1 MKHIG
6 EYLKQRRCEKNITL
20 EEVASQTGIREQY
33 LTALES
39 GDFEKIPG
47 DVFIKGF
54 IRNYGNF
61 LEENGN
67 DLVEAYT
74 KGLATPEALHE
85 PLKAAPSDVKEQ
97 PEVLQEPAS
106 SPASTAD
113 ATPENDEERTMVVT
127 PSMME
132 EARRS
137 WEEEEA
143 FEEEQEKTT
152 PKVQAVIKE
161 IDDEPEPDE
170 NQKEESGIVKKLRHF
185 IESILYEEVDEDDD
199 EDDDADDE
207 ALENGEDRQESPLYA
222 YQKKERQD
230 NRKGVSAYLNIRI
243 FGIVFAI
250 FFGIFCVVMA
260 YFLFGGKTMPE
271 IPATTSLSDSVKSE
285 NSSTRK
291 AEEAKKEEKQ
301 PETKEEKKGDT
312 KAFGKEQKNGVTVT
326 VTYNKPVWTEADI
339 DGKRVETATVSAGS
353 TRTYNGKSTVK
364 LSFGSIRDV
373 SIKVNG
379 KDYKLK
385 DTEWGTMSKTFRA
398 QLIKRGVQVEN
409 RSCKPRMP

>member
-143 FEEEQEKTT
+143 FEEEKEKTT

-398 QLIKRGVQVEN
+398 Q
-409 RSCKPRMP
+409 

>member
-185 IESILYEEVDEDDD
+185 IENILYEEVDEDDD

-398 QLIKRGVQVEN
+398 Q
-409 RSCKPRMP
+409 

>member
-106 SPASTAD
+106 FPASTAD

-398 QLIKRGVQVEN
+398 Q
-409 RSCKPRMP
+409 

>member
-291 AEEAKKEEKQ
+291 VEEAKKEEKQ

-398 QLIKRGVQVEN
+398 Q
-409 RSCKPRMP
+409 

>member
-170 NQKEESGIVKKLRHF
+170 NQKEESGIFKKLRHF

-398 QLIKRGVQVEN
+398 Q
-409 RSCKPRMP
+409 

>member
-67 DLVEAYT
+67 GLVEAYT

-106 SPASTAD
+106 SPVSTAD

-398 QLIKRGVQVEN
+398 Q
-409 RSCKPRMP
+409 

>member
-132 EARRS
+132 EARHS

-398 QLIKRGVQVEN
+398 Q
-409 RSCKPRMP
+409 

>member
-170 NQKEESGIVKKLRHF
+170 NQKEESSIVKKLRHF

-398 QLIKRGVQVEN
+398 Q
-409 RSCKPRMP
+409 

>member
-74 KGLATPEALHE
+74 KGLATPDALHE

-385 DTEWGTMSKTFRA
+385 YTEWGTMSKTFRA
-398 QLIKRGVQVEN
+398 Q
-409 RSCKPRMP
+409 

>member
-67 DLVEAYT
+67 DFVEAYT

-398 QLIKRGVQVEN
+398 Q
-409 RSCKPRMP
+409 

>member
-230 NRKGVSAYLNIRI
+230 NRKGVSAYLNIQI

-398 QLIKRGVQVEN
+398 Q
-409 RSCKPRMP
+409 

>member
-379 KDYKLK
+379 KDYKSK

-398 QLIKRGVQVEN
+398 Q
-409 RSCKPRMP
+409 

>member
-97 PEVLQEPAS
+97 PEVLQESAS

-398 QLIKRGVQVEN
+398 Q
-409 RSCKPRMP
+409 

>member
-222 YQKKERQD
+222 YQKKECQD

-398 QLIKRGVQVEN
+398 Q
-409 RSCKPRMP
+409 

>member
-1 MKHIG
+1 MKYIG

-47 DVFIKGF
+47 DVFIKWF

-271 IPATTSLSDSVKSE
+271 IPATTSLSDSVKSD

-398 QLIKRGVQVEN
+398 Q
-409 RSCKPRMP
+409 

>member
-6 EYLKQRRCEKNITL
+6 EYLKQRRCEEKITL

-398 QLIKRGVQVEN
+398 Q
-409 RSCKPRMP
+409 

>member
-385 DTEWGTMSKTFRA
+385 DTEWGTMSKTFSVPS
-398 QLIKRGVQVEN
+398 K
-409 RSCKPRMP
+409 

>member
-230 NRKGVSAYLNIRI
+230 NRKGISAYLNIRI

-398 QLIKRGVQVEN
+398 Q
-409 RSCKPRMP
+409 

>member
-143 FEEEQEKTT
+143 FEEEQEKTI

-398 QLIKRGVQVEN
+398 Q
-409 RSCKPRMP
+409 

>member
-353 TRTYNGKSTVK
+353 TKERT
-364 LSFGSIRDV
+364 
-373 SIKVNG
+373 
-379 KDYKLK
+379 
-385 DTEWGTMSKTFRA
+385 M
-398 QLIKRGVQVEN
+398 EN
-409 RSCKPRMP
+409 PLLN

>member
-85 PLKAAPSDVKEQ
+85 PLKATPSDVKEQ

-398 QLIKRGVQVEN
+398 Q
-409 RSCKPRMP
+409 

>member
-250 FFGIFCVVMA
+250 FFGIFSVVMA

-398 QLIKRGVQVEN
+398 Q
-409 RSCKPRMP
+409 

>member
-113 ATPENDEERTMVVT
+113 AMPENDEERTMVVT

-398 QLIKRGVQVEN
+398 Q
-409 RSCKPRMP
+409 

>member
-271 IPATTSLSDSVKSE
+271 IPATTSLSDNVKSE

-398 QLIKRGVQVEN
+398 Q
-409 RSCKPRMP
+409 

>member
-207 ALENGEDRQESPLYA
+207 ALENGADRQESPLYA

-398 QLIKRGVQVEN
+398 Q
-409 RSCKPRMP
+409 

>member
-85 PLKAAPSDVKEQ
+85 PLKAAPSDEKEQ

-170 NQKEESGIVKKLRHF
+170 NQKEESGIIKKLRHF

-398 QLIKRGVQVEN
+398 Q
-409 RSCKPRMP
+409 

>member
-230 NRKGVSAYLNIRI
+230 NRKGVSTYLNIRI

-398 QLIKRGVQVEN
+398 Q
-409 RSCKPRMP
+409 

>member
-312 KAFGKEQKNGVTVT
+312 KAFGKEQKTGVTVT

-398 QLIKRGVQVEN
+398 Q
-409 RSCKPRMP
+409 

>member
-106 SPASTAD
+106 SPVSTAD

-398 QLIKRGVQVEN
+398 Q
-409 RSCKPRMP
+409 

>member
-33 LTALES
+33 LTALDS

-385 DTEWGTMSKTFRA
+385 DTAWGTMSKTFRA
-398 QLIKRGVQVEN
+398 Q
-409 RSCKPRMP
+409 

>member
-243 FGIVFAI
+243 FGI

-398 QLIKRGVQVEN
+398 Q
-409 RSCKPRMP
+409 

>member
-301 PETKEEKKGDT
+301 PKTKEEKKGDT

-398 QLIKRGVQVEN
+398 Q
-409 RSCKPRMP
+409 

>member
-113 ATPENDEERTMVVT
+113 ATPENDEERTIVVT

-398 QLIKRGVQVEN
+398 Q
-409 RSCKPRMP
+409 

>member
-161 IDDEPEPDE
+161 IDNEPEPDE

-398 QLIKRGVQVEN
+398 Q
-409 RSCKPRMP
+409 

>member
-291 AEEAKKEEKQ
+291 AEEAKKEEKH

-398 QLIKRGVQVEN
+398 Q
-409 RSCKPRMP
+409 

>member
-143 FEEEQEKTT
+143 FEEDQEKTT

-398 QLIKRGVQVEN
+398 Q
-409 RSCKPRMP
+409 

>member
-260 YFLFGGKTMPE
+260 YFLFGGKTMSE

-398 QLIKRGVQVEN
+398 Q
-409 RSCKPRMP
+409 

>member
-20 EEVASQTGIREQY
+20 EKVASQTGIREQY

-271 IPATTSLSDSVKSE
+271 IPAATTSLSDSVKSE

-398 QLIKRGVQVEN
+398 Q
-409 RSCKPRMP
+409 

>member
-20 EEVASQTGIREQY
+20 EELSSQTGIREQY

-301 PETKEEKKGDT
+301 PETKEKKKGDT

-398 QLIKRGVQVEN
+398 Q
-409 RSCKPRMP
+409 

>member
-207 ALENGEDRQESPLYA
+207 SLENGEDRQESPLYA

-398 QLIKRGVQVEN
+398 Q
-409 RSCKPRMP
+409 